1 MSKIRAPILLAAM
14 SMLTGVAF
22 FGNRVA
28 AQDVV
33 RVGVGV
39 DPVYTA
45 WWVAADKGFFAKRNL
60 NVTLRQ
66 YSGGPDLAD
75 SVMAGEQDFGA
86 SGTATWMPR
95 FVRSDA
101 LIIVARMATSPSAY
115 NMAALTSI
123 KSLEDL
129 KGKKVGTVGGSS
141 TDYLWALVAKKL
153 GVPEDTFNLVPVA
166 PPELVPAL
174 DRGDVQAFF
183 CWEPWPSKA
192 VEISGKDKVHLL
204 ASSGDVGYFL
214 NFIVVANKKF
224 AELKPDVTARV
235 LAALRDAID
244 YMNSNKADAI
254 KIGAESNKLTPKMAE
269 YIINFY
275 KFKLD
280 LPDKAMVGSTK
291 VEEAWMRGKNRLKG
305 EPINWD
311 KTIDGHYF
319 DMAMKLR

>member
-14 SMLTGVAF
+14 SVLTGFAF

-101 LIIVARMATSPSAY
+101 LIIVARMGTSPSARSRRRPGVLLLG
-115 NMAALTSI
+115 AVAIES
-123 KSLEDL
+123 
-129 KGKKVGTVGGSS
+129 GG
-141 TDYLWALVAKKL
+141 
-153 GVPEDTFNLVPVA
+153 GF
-166 PPELVPAL
+166 
-174 DRGDVQAFF
+174 G
-183 CWEPWPSKA
+183 
-192 VEISGKDKVHLL
+192 
-204 ASSGDVGYFL
+204 
-214 NFIVVANKKF
+214 
-224 AELKPDVTARV
+224 
-235 LAALRDAID
+235 
-244 YMNSNKADAI
+244 
-254 KIGAESNKLTPKMAE
+254 
-269 YIINFY
+269 
-275 KFKLD
+275 
-280 LPDKAMVGSTK
+280 
-291 VEEAWMRGKNRLKG
+291 
-305 EPINWD
+305 
-311 KTIDGHYF
+311 
-319 DMAMKLR
+319 